1 MEKSDLKYIE
11 QLAAIHIE
19 QKDEETVLNTINNVL
34 DYVSILDTYTLDDTM
49 QVNEQMT
56 EIMAANVNRE
66 DAAILLAI
74 NAVSDQLKKQKELDD
89 IRDKNKFDGK

>member
-56 EIMAANVNRE
+56 EGENFLRE
-66 DAAILLAI
+66 DEAKSSISLEEALS
-74 NAVSDQLKKQKELDD
+74 NAT
-89 IRDKNKFDGK
+89 RKNENFFKVPKVIE

>member
-1 MEKSDLKYIE
+1 MNGGARMSADKKRFKMQIANKNYVVIGDSTSEHMRAVS
-11 QLAAIHIE
+11 QL
-19 QKDEETVLNTINNVL
+19 
-34 DYVSILDTYTLDDTM
+34 
-49 QVNEQMT
+49 VNEQMT

-89 IRDKNKFDGK
+89 IRDKNKVDGE

>member
-49 QVNEQMT
+49 QINEQMT
-56 EIMAANVNRE
+56 EGENFLRE
-66 DAAILLAI
+66 DEAKPSISLEEALS
-74 NAVSDQLKKQKELDD
+74 NAT
-89 IRDKNKFDGK
+89 RKNENFFKVPKVIE